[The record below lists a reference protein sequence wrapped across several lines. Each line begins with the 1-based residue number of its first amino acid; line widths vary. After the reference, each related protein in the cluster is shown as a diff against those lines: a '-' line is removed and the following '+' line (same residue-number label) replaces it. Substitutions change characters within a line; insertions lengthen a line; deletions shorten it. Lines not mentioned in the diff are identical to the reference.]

1 MTGRFLMGLDSLH
14 STDTQSRSTPH
25 SGMTER
31 INLHRFL
38 LDKIN
43 LARLETIDL
52 ESLRQELTAPVRAYL
67 RENRL
72 VLNAEE
78 LSLLISDVAD
88 ELIGFGPLNPC

>member
-52 ESLRQELTAPVRAYL
+52 ESLRQGCIAIMGAQQAITQSMESTYPHSARINRQHSRQT
-67 RENRL
+67 REHL
-72 VLNAEE
+72 
-78 LSLLISDVAD
+78 
-88 ELIGFGPLNPC
+88 F